1 MISSFLFNLYLYRVF
16 VCVCLTSAVV
26 VHHQIKL
33 FCIDDDDDV
42 IGIFFLL
49 LRCYDLCHYF
59 VCVFEMQQVFFFVIC
74 LIFDFCVII
83 WLNMTL
89 MSLLF
94 HHFFVSLILTQ
105 RNLEENNH
113 GRTSECYDKFSL
125 CFSKKNNIKIDKGCF
140 FNDFS
145 S

>member
-16 VCVCLTSAVV
+16 VCLTSAVV

-74 LIFDFCVII
+74 LIFDFFLCYYLAKYDINEPII
-83 WLNMTL
+83 LSFFRFINFQHRKTWKKTTTDEKNHWKQLKRNPNVMLN
-89 MSLLF
+89 F
-94 HHFFVSLILTQ
+94 HSVF
-105 RNLEENNH
+105 R
-113 GRTSECYDKFSL
+113 
-125 CFSKKNNIKIDKGCF
+125 KKNQHKNR
-140 FNDFS
+140 
-145 S
+145 